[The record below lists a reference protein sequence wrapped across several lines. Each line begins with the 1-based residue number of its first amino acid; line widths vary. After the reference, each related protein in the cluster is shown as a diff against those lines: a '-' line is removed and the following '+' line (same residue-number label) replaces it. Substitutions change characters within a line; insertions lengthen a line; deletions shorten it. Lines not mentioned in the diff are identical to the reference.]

1 MKSTKFLNLNLI
13 IISTILFMNCNQSR
27 QEETTFDLEN
37 AKNEIA
43 SQLKVYEDAMIA
55 GDAVTLG
62 NLYTEDA
69 EILSSEQPSTI
80 GRQKIT
86 EIFEGWAKDSVVG
99 SFTTTGL
106 WGNNDLLV
114 EQGTGY
120 FAHAT
125 GRWKSTG
132 HYLLVWKKVDGQWQ
146 IFKDTWFTDP
156 IIEE

>member
-13 IISTILFMNCNQSR
+13 IISTMLFINCNQPR
-27 QEETTFDLEN
+27 QEDTTFDLEN

-80 GRQKIT
+80 GRQKII

-132 HYLLVWKKVDGQWQ
+132 HYLLVWKNVDGQWQ